1 MHNLRH
7 HVTENLAVLSHKKLL
22 GLSSPIPPTHGK
34 AWLRLLLRARWCL
47 QRWEIFMLDADDVGF
62 WLLLKSRHQ
71 FCFLTLMVFPVQVLN
86 GNVVIETQF
95 FDGDLLVSTSKVQQ
109 HPYIVLTLV
118 QNEST
123 KHKLL
128 VNTRRQQI
136 KHSRKL
142 CFRFASTTFEN
153 CRCFPGST

>member
-1 MHNLRH
+1 
-7 HVTENLAVLSHKKLL
+7 
-22 GLSSPIPPTHGK
+22 
-34 AWLRLLLRARWCL
+34 
-47 QRWEIFMLDADDVGF
+47 MLDADDVGF
-62 WLLLKSRHQ
+62 WLLLKSHYQ

-136 KHSRKL
+136 
-142 CFRFASTTFEN
+142 
-153 CRCFPGST
+153 

>member
-1 MHNLRH
+1 
-7 HVTENLAVLSHKKLL
+7 
-22 GLSSPIPPTHGK
+22 
-34 AWLRLLLRARWCL
+34 
-47 QRWEIFMLDADDVGF
+47 MLDADDDVGF
-62 WLLLKSRHQ
+62 WLLQKSQDQ
-71 FCFLTLMVFPVQVLN
+71 FCFLALMIFPVQVLN

-128 VNTRRQQI
+128 VNTSRQQI

-153 CRCFPGST
+153 CRRVYLEVLFCENMRATSDHHGT

>member
-1 MHNLRH
+1 
-7 HVTENLAVLSHKKLL
+7 
-22 GLSSPIPPTHGK
+22 
-34 AWLRLLLRARWCL
+34 
-47 QRWEIFMLDADDVGF
+47 MLDADDDVGF
-62 WLLLKSRHQ
+62 WLLQKSQDQ
-71 FCFLTLMVFPVQVLN
+71 FCFLALMIFPVQVLN

-153 CRCFPGST
+153 CKRCFRGST

>member
-1 MHNLRH
+1 
-7 HVTENLAVLSHKKLL
+7 
-22 GLSSPIPPTHGK
+22 
-34 AWLRLLLRARWCL
+34 
-47 QRWEIFMLDADDVGF
+47 MLDADDDVGF
-62 WLLLKSRHQ
+62 WLLQKSDQ
-71 FCFLTLMVFPVQVLN
+71 FCFLALMIFPVQVLN